1 MVNRVVYLAGL
12 GSVAYRSFKQLRV
25 APADRDADSSRA
37 LLEQWTVL
45 ALLHSYQEFAE
56 PLFSWLPLYSV
67 VKLFLLAWVMVPQ
80 AEGSRVLFRQGVSP
94 LMRRHEKLLEPFVR
108 RGMLAT
114 ARRLQAMAVHTGT
127 LGAMATPELNRWI
140 AHLQQRHAEVRA
152 RRLEFDERSTS
163 RSPTPAGS
171 DDGSTRSDSS
181 WDVIETY
188 AEMQA
193 RVARQRADSAE
204 AGAAAEEEE
213 SKED

>member
-80 AEGSRVLFRQGVSP
+80 AEGSRWKTTVLSFSKSFDLCIRVSI
-94 LMRRHEKLLEPFVR
+94 FV
-108 RGMLAT
+108 
-114 ARRLQAMAVHTGT
+114 
-127 LGAMATPELNRWI
+127 
-140 AHLQQRHAEVRA
+140 
-152 RRLEFDERSTS
+152 
-163 RSPTPAGS
+163 
-171 DDGSTRSDSS
+171 
-181 WDVIETY
+181 
-188 AEMQA
+188 
-193 RVARQRADSAE
+193 
-204 AGAAAEEEE
+204 
-213 SKED
+213 